1 MNEQNFGPHL
11 YIDATVNNSSNI
23 DDLDYI
29 FMFMNFL
36 PEKIGMTKI
45 TQPYIFRYSGLNPD
59 DCGITGMVII
69 AESHISIHTF
79 TKKNYIFLD
88 IFSCKYFNYLEV
100 VEIFKN
106 FFNVKTINYKI
117 VQRGID
123 FPR

>member
-11 YIDATVNNSSNI
+11 YTDATVNNSSNI